1 MTRGKELLVIVAPF
15 AYYVLIFIIVNV
27 APAPVRRVAV
37 PNNPNSCSVIVA
49 PAVRGAMTVLLNDES
64 DKVGEMMVGVYGVPF
79 IKILELTSNAAVVL
93 MEYEI
98 R

>member
-1 MTRGKELLVIVAPF
+1 MLSQLLF
-15 AYYVLIFIIVNV
+15 AYYVLIFIIVKV

-64 DKVGEMMVGVYGVPF
+64 DKAGEMIVGVYGVPF
-79 IKILELTSNAAVVL
+79 IKILELTSNAVVVL

-98 R
+98 K